1 MHYCFQIALRHIS
14 VKGRGKEKA
23 AAATAC
29 NGKKANWLEENSNSL
44 S

>member
-23 AAATAC
+23 AATAC
-29 NGKKANWLEENSNSL
+29 NRKKANWLEENSISL

>member
-23 AAATAC
+23 ATAC
-29 NGKKANWLEENSNSL
+29 NGKKANWLEENSISL